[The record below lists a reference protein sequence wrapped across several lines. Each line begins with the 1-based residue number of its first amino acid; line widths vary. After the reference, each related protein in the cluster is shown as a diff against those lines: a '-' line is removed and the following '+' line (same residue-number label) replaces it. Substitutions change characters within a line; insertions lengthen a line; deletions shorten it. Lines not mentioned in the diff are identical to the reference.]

1 MIGQRLTEAD
11 TCATAAFARGD
22 GAREWLESLDGY
34 EALAVLPDGQEWR
47 TSGFDR
53 YGS

>member
-1 MIGQRLTEAD
+1 MSSTR
-11 TCATAAFARGD
+11 TAADPSRRSPPGD

-53 YGS
+53 LGR